1 MLPQPRDPAISQP
14 QEFRFLPPA
23 PQEARAFAIQFVGS
37 LLALLGL
44 ALAFWRLESLRPA
57 LLGAALGLIYIVAR
71 SAWALE
77 LRARRSQLGG
87 IEVDDVGVRWSDG
100 RREQTLLW
108 SQIEAC
114 EVRGGKLHLSGA
126 GAQIEVSAREVEEGM
141 KMIEEISARW
151 KNGGKRGFVPPSNFI
166 PLSPR

>member
-1 MLPQPRDPAISQP
+1 MLSRPRDLATSPP
-14 QEFRFLPPA
+14 DEFRFLPPA
-23 PQEARAFAIQFVGS
+23 PEEARAFAIQFVGS

-44 ALAFWRLESLRPA
+44 ALAFWRLESMRPA
-57 LLGAALGLIYIVAR
+57 VVGAALGLITIVAR

-77 LRARRSQLGG
+77 LRARRSQRGG
-87 IEVDDVGVRWSDG
+87 IEVGDAGVRWSDG

-108 SQIEAC
+108 SEIEAC
-114 EVRGGKLHLSGA
+114 EVRGGKLHLCGA
-126 GAQIEVSAREVEEGM
+126 GAEIEVSAREVEDGM